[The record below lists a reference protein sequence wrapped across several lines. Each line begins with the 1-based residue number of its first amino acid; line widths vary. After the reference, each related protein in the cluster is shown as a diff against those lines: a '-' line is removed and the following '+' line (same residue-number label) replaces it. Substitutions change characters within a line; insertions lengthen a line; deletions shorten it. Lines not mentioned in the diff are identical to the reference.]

1 MRKKHLAM
9 VLTVIGVLSLP
20 GCGKDKV
27 DPTEPSPLE
36 TIAPET
42 KSDLISDKLDE
53 PSTEYQ
59 VPTIGTKYI
68 QVDIEETNEN
78 GDVTV
83 ETVTENVG
91 IVETLAPEVK
101 VETQSADESQE
112 VENLRPDVIVDKDQ
126 NISIESAKVEV
137 DEDLT
142 EEQQIAM
149 DSIIS
154 YWQSESTL
162 GEDYLDSVLSSGSL
176 SSLSD
181 ESKQKI
187 KDTLMKYY
195 PHTNTVPYEQVTSDL
210 YNW

>member
-1 MRKKHLAM
+1 MKKKHLAM
-9 VLTVIGVLSLP
+9 VLTMIGVLSLS

-59 VPTIGTKYI
+59 VPTIGTKDI

-78 GDVTV
+78 GDTTV

-181 ESKQKI
+181 DSKQKI